1 MFSALRCANV
11 RTMPGLTP
19 AVRSLLIA
27 NAIVFAVRLLLPS
40 VGDRMVTWLA
50 FWFPRHDNFAWWQVV
65 TYMFMHG
72 GLTHII
78 FNMFGLV
85 SFGTLLERQWGT
97 RRFLIFYFLCGIGA
111 GLIHTAVSWGEFQV
125 IQNRLAESGMSVP
138 GIESILH
145 TGRYGMPGTDPNAE
159 KAIVQLYRIYASPM
173 LGASGAIY
181 GILVAFGL
189 LYPNARLALLFV
201 PVPVAAKYV
210 IPVLLALDLF
220 SGVTGFS
227 LFGGGIAHFAHLGG
241 ALIGFVLMWHW
252 RNQARRGVTFGGARW
267 RQG

>member
-1 MFSALRCANV
+1 
-11 RTMPGLTP
+11 MPGLSP
-19 AVRSLLIA
+19 AVRGLLIA
-27 NAIVFAVRLLLPS
+27 NVVLFLAGLLLP
-40 VGDRMVTWLA
+40 GWDARLIKWLA
-50 FWFPRHDNFAWWQVV
+50 FWFPRHENFAVWQIV

-72 GLTHII
+72 SIGHIF

-85 SFGTLLERQWGT
+85 SFGLLLEQQWGT
-97 RRFLIFYFLCGIGA
+97 RRFLVFYFMCGIGA
-111 GLIHTAVSWGEFQV
+111 GLIHSGISYIEYHAL
-125 IQNRLAESGMSVP
+125 QNRLNEAGVTSSA
-138 GIESILH
+138 IEAILE
-145 TGRYGMPGTDPNAE
+145 TGRYRGPPELKKSAE
-159 KAIVQLYRIYASPM
+159 DLYRIYAGPM

-189 LYPNARLALLFV
+189 LYPNAKLAILFI

-241 ALIGFVLMWHW
+241 ALIGFLLMWHW
-252 RNQARRGVTFGGARW
+252 RNQARRAAELGGLRW
-267 RQG
+267 RE